1 MATDDIKK
9 SYEELDNDR
18 ISAKSKE
25 DNDSPAINGNNSV
38 EAKRGIDDEFEDDGQ
53 CGWGAIKPDCAQK
66 FNNAPGFLFFA
77 CLFAITQGMTVNG
90 IIYVVTTTIEK
101 RFDLPSVKSGFISSC
116 YDVAVMVVI
125 VFVTYFGE
133 NSHKPRWIGLGALLF
148 AAGSLLFTTPH
159 YLTPFYDFQSTDF
172 KTCDRNSSRTEDC
185 DDDSSSYSKYY
196 AIFVVAQL
204 LHGVGA
210 SPLYTLGVTYIDDNV
225 PQKMTAFYLGILN
238 ASSLLGPAIGYLLGG
253 VFLSIY
259 TDVRVDTS
267 MLGIDSSSPL
277 WVGAWWLGL
286 LLSSSLSFFVAIPFL
301 GFPKFIPGHKE
312 LAKERVSEAHCGSNF
327 QVRAGFGNSLR
338 DFPRAVIQLI
348 KNVPFMFINLSA
360 ITEWFLLAGFAVF
373 APKFVESQFSLSS
386 SWAAILVGLIIIP
399 ASIGGA
405 VAGGWFV
412 KHFKL
417 RFRGMIK
424 FCLGA
429 LFISFLCIGA
439 FLVNCPDVD
448 FAGVTVAYGNSSI
461 DITNEDANLDSLC
474 NNNCACSTQ
483 FNPVCGTDNIM
494 YFSAC
499 HAGCA
504 TIKSEDDTADETY
517 SDCTCV
523 EAINGSSEAVLGKCT
538 TNCPYQGVFLA
549 FLFLL
554 MFTTILAVVPSQ
566 TATLRCVPH
575 SQRSFGLGLQSLLW
589 RAFGSVPGPVIF
601 GAVIDKTCIL
611 WEDSCGS
618 QGSCWLY
625 SNRMF
630 SRYSLYIGLAV
641 KVCSLVF
648 LTLALITYKPPPE
661 SPPPEK
667 ADRQWSTSSSD
678 QITCVNYKESN
689 STKL

>member
-1 MATDDIKK
+1 MATTNEEKK
-9 SYEELDNDR
+9 TYDELQNDN
-18 ISAKSKE
+18 KSQDFHNTNGTNGS
-25 DNDSPAINGNNSV
+25 DNNRQIPVIN
-38 EAKRGIDDEFEDDGQ
+38 IDDELEDDGQ
-53 CGWGAIKPDCAQK
+53 CSWGALKPDCAQK

-77 CLFAITQGMTVNG
+77 CVFAITQGMTVNG

-133 NSHKPRWIGLGALLF
+133 NGHKPRWIGLGALIF

-159 YLTPFYDFQSTDF
+159 YLTPFYEFESVDYE
-172 KTCDRNSSRTEDC
+172 TCDRSGNRTDEC
-185 DDDSSSYSKYY
+185 DVEKESYSKYY
-196 AIFVVAQL
+196 AIFIVAQL

-253 VFLSIY
+253 VFLSLY
-259 TDVRVDTS
+259 TDVRVDSS
-267 MLGIDSSSPL
+267 MLGINSTSPL

-286 LLSSSLSFFVAIPFL
+286 LLSCMLALIIALPFL
-301 GFPKFIPGHKE
+301 GFPKYLPGHKE
-312 LAKERVSEAHCGSNF
+312 LAKARVSEAHCGSKF

-338 DFPRAVIQLI
+338 DFPMAVLQLL

-373 APKFVESQFSLSS
+373 APKFVESQFNLST

-417 RFRGMIK
+417 RFKGMIK
-424 FCLGA
+424 FCLA
-429 LFISFLCIGA
+429 SLFVSFLCISA
-439 FLVNCPDVD
+439 FLISCPDVD
-448 FAGVTVAYGNSSI
+448 FAGVTVAYGNISI
-461 DITNEDANLDSLC
+461 DITDEDVNLDYPC
-474 NNNCACSTQ
+474 NYNCSCSSQ

-494 YFSAC
+494 YFTPC
-499 HAGCA
+499 HAGCSQ
-504 TIKSEDDTADETY
+504 SEEVDGDKLY
-517 SDCTCV
+517 SDCTC
-523 EAINGSSEAVLGKCT
+523 INGTSEAMLGKCST
-538 TNCPYQGVFLA
+538 DCPYQAIFLGL
-549 FLFLL
+549 LFVL

-611 WEDSCGS
+611 WENACGS
-618 QGSCWLY
+618 EGACWLY
-625 SNRMF
+625 SNKMF
-630 SRYSLYIGLAV
+630 ARYSLYIGLVV

-648 LTLALITYKPPPE
+648 LTLALLTYKPPPE
-661 SPPPEK
+661 SPTSEK
-667 ADRQWSTSSSD
+667 NDMQWSSTSTTSD
-678 QITCVNYKESN
+678 PVTCVNYKEN
-689 STKL
+689 TGTKL